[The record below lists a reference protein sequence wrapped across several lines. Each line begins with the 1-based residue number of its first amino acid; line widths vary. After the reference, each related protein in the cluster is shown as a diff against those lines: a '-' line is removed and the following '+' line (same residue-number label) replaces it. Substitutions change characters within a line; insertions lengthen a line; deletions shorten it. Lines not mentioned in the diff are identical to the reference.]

1 MIFNV
6 FFVYLMIC
14 FELFSVVQ
22 RNIFRFI
29 KKDPLV
35 MKQTTGLSVWARN
48 TFHQAVILF

>member
-35 MKQTTGLSVWARN
+35 MN
-48 TFHQAVILF
+48 TNYRTQCVG